1 MHIKDFIDSMDHALH
16 QDNIISKE
24 EVVIKYVE
32 AVYPKLKNKVH
43 TSDINITENKIT
55 LNFIPPTKYT
65 VSFREKFYD
74 QFIIYYPEH
83 TI

>member
-1 MHIKDFIDSMDHALH
+1 MHIKDFIDSMEHALH

-32 AVYPKLKNKVH
+32 AVYPKLKNKIPKN
-43 TSDINITENKIT
+43 DIIITENKIT

-74 QFIIYYPEH
+74 AFKIHYPEYM
-83 TI
+83 I